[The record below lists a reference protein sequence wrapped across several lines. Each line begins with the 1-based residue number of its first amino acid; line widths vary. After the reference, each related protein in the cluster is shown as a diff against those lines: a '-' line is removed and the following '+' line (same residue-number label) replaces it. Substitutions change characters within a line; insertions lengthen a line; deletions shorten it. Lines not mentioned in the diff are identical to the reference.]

1 MPIKAALSAVAIAA
15 TVLAFPPLLP
25 SATASAAVRVRL
37 AMSALGDLTPYRAI
51 ASDTLKI
58 VDIGDLAAAKTRVKD
73 LETAWDDAEAG
84 MKPKDRTAWSSIDKS
99 IDAAL
104 NALRADA
111 PKQAQC
117 ATTLKALIAKMD
129 GVGRA

>member
-1 MPIKAALSAVAIAA
+1 
-15 TVLAFPPLLP
+15 
-25 SATASAAVRVRL
+25 
-37 AMSALGDLTPYRAI
+37 MSALGDLTPYRAT

-58 VDIGDLAAAKTRVKD
+58 VDTGDLAAAKTRVKD

-84 MKPKDRTAWSSIDKS
+84 MKPKDRTSWSSIDKS

-104 NALRADA
+104 NALCADA

-117 ATTLKALIAKMD
+117 ATALKALVAKMD
-129 GVGRA
+129 DVGKA